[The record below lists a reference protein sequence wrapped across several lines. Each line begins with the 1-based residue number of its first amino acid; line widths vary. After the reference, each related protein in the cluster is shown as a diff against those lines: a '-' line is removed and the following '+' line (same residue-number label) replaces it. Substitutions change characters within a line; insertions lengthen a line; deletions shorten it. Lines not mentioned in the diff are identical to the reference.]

1 MEKKWVNIIFGP
13 RFSITWD
20 KIQRR
25 DTDTWRRVRTT
36 MYTVLYL
43 CNLALTM
50 FQWGLPMGEIP

>member
-1 MEKKWVNIIFGP
+1 MKKKWVNIIFGP

-25 DTDTWRRVRTT
+25 ETNTRRRVRTT

-50 FQWGLPMGEIP
+50 FQWDLLMGEIP